1 MLKRTGNV
9 NYSNEQEM
17 RVYQEFKKELKEL
30 ENMPI
35 KVNNKVTNQK
45 QIDQKEEAI
54 FKKYENILLDIKKQ

>member
-35 KVNNKVTNQK
+35 KVNNKVTN
-45 QIDQKEEAI
+45 
-54 FKKYENILLDIKKQ
+54 